1 MSDIARIVIFKKE
14 NGEEFTFEDKYVQL
28 TSLENKMLIFKF
40 EASQDILKEG
50 AEFFSTFNTYEQIKV
65 DIGGTGEIPC
75 YMKSLSPIVGRG
87 PKKTNGEH
95 LNGIFTLSLQQIV
108 AAPDPEEEQN
118 SANSCSSRSRG
129 RAKLLK
135 LRFIT
140 KWSLFH

>member
-1 MSDIARIVIFKKE
+1 MEKS
-14 NGEEFTFEDKYVQL
+14 
-28 TSLENKMLIFKF
+28 SLLMTNMY
-40 EASQDILKEG
+40 
-50 AEFFSTFNTYEQIKV
+50 TYEQIKV

-118 SANSCSSRSRG
+118 CLNCALSQNGVCSIKDNDEITSCDDF
-129 RAKLLK
+129 KK
-135 LRFIT
+135 
-140 KWSLFH
+140 

>member
-14 NGEEFTFEDKYVQL
+14 NGEEFTFDDKYVQL

-108 AAPDPEEEQN
+108 AAPDSEEEQN
-118 SANSCSSRSRG
+118 CLNCALSQNGVCSI
-129 RAKLLK
+129 KDNNEK
-135 LRFIT
+135 TTCDDF
-140 KWSLFH
+140 KK

>member
-1 MSDIARIVIFKKE
+1 M
-14 NGEEFTFEDKYVQL
+14 
-28 TSLENKMLIFKF
+28 
-40 EASQDILKEG
+40 
-50 AEFFSTFNTYEQIKV
+50 

-118 SANSCSSRSRG
+118 CLCSIKDNDEITSCDDF
-129 RAKLLK
+129 KK
-135 LRFIT
+135 
-140 KWSLFH
+140 

>member
-14 NGEEFTFEDKYVQL
+14 NGEEFTFDDKYVQL

-50 AEFFSTFNTYEQIKV
+50 AEFFSTSNTYEQIKV

-87 PKKTNGEH
+87 LKKQMEN
-95 LNGIFTLSLQQIV
+95 I
-108 AAPDPEEEQN
+108 
-118 SANSCSSRSRG
+118 
-129 RAKLLK
+129 
-135 LRFIT
+135 
-140 KWSLFH
+140 